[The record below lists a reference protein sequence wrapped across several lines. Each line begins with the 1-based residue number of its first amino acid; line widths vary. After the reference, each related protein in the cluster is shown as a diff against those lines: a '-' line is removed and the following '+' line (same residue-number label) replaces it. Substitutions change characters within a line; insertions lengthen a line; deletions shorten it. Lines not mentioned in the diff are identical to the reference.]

1 MGVIRHW
8 LSYHIG
14 TSTGP
19 AYIDAVARAELR
31 RGLAHVVA
39 AAHWL
44 LPDVDFAIAMLN
56 GALPASCYLSV
67 ARSVPV

>member
-44 LPDVDFAIAMLN
+44 LADVDFA
-56 GALPASCYLSV
+56 SR
-67 ARSVPV
+67 RSTPRYRHHATFL